1 MTIMQRAAAIAAM
14 TFSLAGLIS
23 HSSPV
28 KASDIDRT
36 AIPAPAST
44 IRIINAVSPVSVPV
58 PVAADPAP
66 TVSAAPQAA
75 MVQPIPTEEQD
86 EDDHYNSLAEAVA
99 AQDADDIDSSQRC
112 LAGAIYFES
121 KGEPLAGQLAVAN
134 VIINRSKSGRF
145 PADICAVV
153 KQRGQFSFVRGGEIP
168 SIDQGRASY
177 RTALAVAKIALAA
190 AWESPAPKALFFNTP
205 NRRPAGNVIKIA
217 SIGNHV
223 FYR

>member
-1 MTIMQRAAAIAAM
+1 MQRAAAIAAM

-36 AIPAPAST
+36 SIPSPAST
-44 IRIINAVSPVSVPV
+44 IQIINTVSPVSVPV
-58 PVAADPAP
+58 PAASATPQVAA
-66 TVSAAPQAA
+66 TVE
-75 MVQPIPTEEQD
+75 PIPTEQQA
-86 EDDHYNSLAEAVA
+86 EDDRFNSLAEAVA
-99 AQDADDIDSSQRC
+99 AQRAEQVDPAQRC

-145 PADICAVV
+145 PSDICSVV

-168 SIDQGRASY
+168 SINEGRAAY

-205 NRRPAGNVIKIA
+205 NRRPAGNVTKIA
-217 SIGNHV
+217 MIGNHV

>member
-1 MTIMQRAAAIAAM
+1 MQRAAAIAAM

-36 AIPAPAST
+36 SIPAPAST
-44 IRIINAVSPVSVPV
+44 IQIINSVSPVSVPV
-58 PVAADPAP
+58 PAASATPQVTA
-66 TVSAAPQAA
+66 TVE
-75 MVQPIPTEEQD
+75 PIPTVQQA
-86 EDDHYNSLAEAVA
+86 EDDRFNSLAEAVA
-99 AQDADDIDSSQRC
+99 AQDAEQVDATQRC

-145 PADICAVV
+145 PTDVCSVV
-153 KQRGQFSFVRGGEIP
+153 KQRGQFSFVRRGEIP
-168 SIDQGRASY
+168 SIDEGRAAY

-205 NRRPAGNVIKIA
+205 NRRPAGNVTKIA
-217 SIGNHV
+217 MIGNHV

>member
-1 MTIMQRAAAIAAM
+1 MQRAAAIAAM

-28 KASDIDRT
+28 NASDIDRT
-36 AIPAPAST
+36 SIPAPSST
-44 IRIINAVSPVSVPV
+44 IQIINSVSPVSVPV
-58 PVAADPAP
+58 PAASATPQVAA
-66 TVSAAPQAA
+66 TVE
-75 MVQPIPTEEQD
+75 PIPTVQQA
-86 EDDHYNSLAEAVA
+86 EDDRFNSLAEAVA
-99 AQDADDIDSSQRC
+99 AQDAEQVDATQRC

-145 PADICAVV
+145 PTDVCSVV

-168 SIDQGRASY
+168 SIDEGRAAY

-205 NRRPAGNVIKIA
+205 NRRPAGNVTKIA
-217 SIGNHV
+217 MIGNHV

>member
-28 KASDIDRT
+28 KASDLDRT
-36 AIPAPAST
+36 AITVPAST
-44 IRIINAVSPVSVPV
+44 IQIINPVTPVMVPD
-58 PVAADPAP
+58 AAAN
-66 TVSAAPQAA
+66 TTPQAV
-75 MVQPIPTEEQD
+75 MVEPTVQPIPTVQQV
-86 EDDHYNSLAEAVA
+86 EDDDYNSLAEAVA
-99 AQDADDIDSSQRC
+99 AQHGAEIDETRRC

-145 PADICAVV
+145 PADVCSVV
-153 KQRGQFSFVRGGEIP
+153 KQRGQFSFVRGGQIP
-168 SIDQGRASY
+168 SVDEGRAAW
-177 RTALAVAKIALAA
+177 RTALAVAKVALEA
-190 AWESPAPKALFFNTP
+190 AWDSPAPKALFFNTAD
-205 NRRPAGNVIKIA
+205 RRPGGNLTKIA
-217 SIGNHV
+217 MIGNHV

>member
-1 MTIMQRAAAIAAM
+1 MQRAAAIAAM

-36 AIPAPAST
+36 SIPAPAST
-44 IRIINAVSPVSVPV
+44 VQIINTVSPVSVPV
-58 PVAADPAP
+58 PAA
-66 TVSAAPQAA
+66 SATPQAA
-75 MVQPIPTEEQD
+75 ATVEPIPTEQQA
-86 EDDHYNSLAEAVA
+86 EDDRFNTLAEAVA
-99 AQDADDIDSSQRC
+99 AQDADDVDATQRC

-145 PADICAVV
+145 PTDVCSVV

-168 SIDQGRASY
+168 SIDEGRSSY

-205 NRRPAGNVIKIA
+205 NRRPAGNVTKIA
-217 SIGNHV
+217 MIGNHV